1 MKFSPPTIS
10 IEIDIIMSPKRCK
23 DKKSSVQLA
32 KVVEFLKII
41 AEENRLKILCVLCEG
56 EKCVC
61 EIWQNLELPQ
71 NLTSHHL
78 KVLKDFN
85 LISSRKEGLNIFY
98 RINKKVIKKYLS
110 LLSNFLNL
118 RKE

>member
-1 MKFSPPTIS
+1 M
-10 IEIDIIMSPKRCK
+10 DPKCCK
-23 DKKSSVQLA
+23 NKKSIAELA
-32 KVVEFLKII
+32 QVVDFLKII
-41 AEENRLKILCVLCEG
+41 AEENRLKILCVLYKS

-61 EIWQNLELPQ
+61 EIWQYLELSQ

-85 LISSRKEGLNIFY
+85 LISSKKEGLNVFY

-110 LLSNFLNL
+110 LLNNFLKL
-118 RKE
+118 HKE